1 MPKFVLG
8 LGASWGNPQQ
18 GAVVLI
24 LAVRTSGRLMVL
36 YEGSV
41 KWQLPSL
48 VITDDICLWVNEG
61 VKEEKNAHG
70 KRGVTQWQW

>member
-1 MPKFVLG
+1 MKT
-8 LGASWGNPQQ
+8 GARNSLSTARSRG
-18 GAVVLI
+18 VVLI
-24 LAVRTSGRLMVL
+24 GFSCDRL

-70 KRGVTQWQW
+70 KRGVTQGQW

>member
-1 MPKFVLG
+1 
-8 LGASWGNPQQ
+8 
-18 GAVVLI
+18 
-24 LAVRTSGRLMVL
+24 MVL
-36 YEGSV
+36 EGVLKQMMETESVLNTSIYIYEGSV

>member
-1 MPKFVLG
+1 
-8 LGASWGNPQQ
+8 
-18 GAVVLI
+18 
-24 LAVRTSGRLMVL
+24 MVL
-36 YEGSV
+36 EGVLKQMMETESVYEGSV